1 MSKIKIPQEEI
12 ELTFSRSS
20 GSGGQNVNKVNTK
33 VTLHWNA
40 LKSQSLPHDVLDRFL
55 KKYKSKIS
63 DDGVITIISQEHRS
77 QNQNATEAIRKLH
90 AMIESVAL
98 APKIRKKTKPTFSS
112 VKERIQAK
120 KRHGEK
126 KKLRSEK
133 F

>member
-33 VTLHWNA
+33 VTLHWSA

-112 VKERIQAK
+112 VRERIQAK